1 MSRTDQTLPFEHL
14 PNPNPPRQTL
24 VTTCQDP
31 QKEKPEENKL

>member
-14 PNPNPPRQTL
+14 PRQTL
-24 VTTCQDP
+24 VTTCQDS